1 MHSFPVR
8 IPCRTWTGGRAVP
21 REFLLSQP
29 DREISVPLIIS
40 EGRNGEVRWITGSG
54 RLVRPLCWLP
64 GVRAGSRGERRVR
77 RQSPAPYYM
86 HRVLGSGQRGGTRP
100 QTAACLPGVSQP
112 VRTQVSQCLVTRLN
126 SHLSVFLTVS
136 QLFCLV
142 LQSFAGTRPLGCL
155 YGSGLADWDHGSD
168 RSRKSE
174 RWLGPGQGWW
184 LPHGQATPS
193 TGGKEGEKN
202 HSKKPPF
209 SPSKTS
215 EKEPSSQLIEKS
227 PDTQGFT

>member
-1 MHSFPVR
+1 
-8 IPCRTWTGGRAVP
+8 
-21 REFLLSQP
+21 
-29 DREISVPLIIS
+29 VPLIIS

-64 GVRAGSRGERRVR
+64 GVRAGSRGQRRVR

-86 HRVLGSGQRGGTRP
+86 DRVLGSGQRGGTRP

-126 SHLSVFLTVS
+126 SHLNVFLTVS

-209 SPSKTS
+209 SPRKQVKKSHLLSLLRSLLIPKDSLKACCSFFQTS
-215 EKEPSSQLIEKS
+215 GYPVPSSSLAAMSKILNIL
-227 PDTQGFT
+227 